1 MQGSRQLVIRP
12 VLACG
17 GCGAGY
23 AIATDETL
31 MLVCGL
37 VSVWA
42 SPARHGPERQL
53 AGAVWPLYFAR
64 VFTQPAD
71 LPEALLS
78 DALTDGW
85 GFRPALLSYQ
95 AVGFGSHHWLAV
107 DPGGRK
113 LFVTV
118 DDLSDKLRG
127 GADTT
132 SAVFGRLEQA
142 FESALSLRRDAGLD
156 FVVAPLPA
164 TGGRVLR
171 RLTGR
176 YSLVVHPYLAGC
188 QAGPDGEFV
197 SSADRHAVLALLV
210 RLHSAKAARPPADTF
225 EIPGRTGLLAAIHST
240 GQRWQAGPYG
250 TRSRDLLA
258 RHAADLGALL
268 AAFDELAGR
277 VRTRGDRMVITHG
290 GPDAANVLK
299 TPAGLVLVDWE
310 SALLAPP
317 ERDLWALAESEPGL
331 LDAYTAATGA
341 AIDTDALAVHRMWY
355 DLAEISLYIRWFRS
369 SHDDT
374 ADAAEGWQNLQCFL
388 RPAQRW
394 PDVLAR
400 PAGGT

>member
-1 MQGSRQLVIRP
+1 
-12 VLACG
+12 
-17 GCGAGY
+17 
-23 AIATDETL
+23 
-31 MLVCGL
+31 
-37 VSVWA
+37 
-42 SPARHGPERQL
+42 
-53 AGAVWPLYFAR
+53 

-78 DALTDGW
+78 DALFEGW
-85 GFRPALLSYQ
+85 GFRPARLSYL

-107 DPGGRK
+107 DSGGVK

-118 DDLSDKLRG
+118 DDLNEKLRDD
-127 GADTT
+127 ADTS
-132 SAVFGRLEQA
+132 SAVFGRLGQA

-176 YSLVVHPYLAGC
+176 YTLVVHPYLADC
-188 QAGPDGEFV
+188 QSAQDGEFE
-197 SSADRHAVLALLV
+197 STADRHAVLALLV
-210 RLHSAKAARPPADTF
+210 RLHSAKATRPPADNF
-225 EIPGRTGLLAAIHST
+225 EIPGRAALLAAMRST
-240 GQRWQAGPYG
+240 GQPWQAGPYG

-277 VRTRGDRMVITHG
+277 VRTRGGPMVITHG

-299 TPAGLVLVDWE
+299 TPAGFVFVDWE

-317 ERDLWALAESEPGL
+317 ERDLWALAESDPGL
-331 LDAYTAATGA
+331 LDAYSAATGT
-341 AIDTDALAVHRMWY
+341 AIDIDALALYRMCY
-355 DLAEISLYIRWFRS
+355 DLAEISLYLRWFRS

-374 ADAAEGWQNLQCFL
+374 ADAAEGWQNLQYFL

-394 PDVLAR
+394 PDLLAR
-400 PAGGT
+400 TAGGST

>member
-1 MQGSRQLVIRP
+1 M
-12 VLACG
+12 
-17 GCGAGY
+17 
-23 AIATDETL
+23 
-31 MLVCGL
+31 
-37 VSVWA
+37 
-42 SPARHGPERQL
+42 
-53 AGAVWPLYFAR
+53 
-64 VFTQPAD
+64 FTQPED

-78 DALTDGW
+78 DALSEGW
-85 GFRPALLSYQ
+85 GFRPARLSYL

-107 DPGGRK
+107 DSGGVK

-118 DDLSDKLRG
+118 DDLNEKLRDD
-127 GADTT
+127 ADTS
-132 SAVFGRLEQA
+132 SAVFGRLGQA

-176 YSLVVHPYLAGC
+176 YTLVVHPYLADC
-188 QAGPDGEFV
+188 HSAQDGEFE
-197 SSADRHAVLALLV
+197 STADRHAVLALLV
-210 RLHSAKAARPPADTF
+210 RLHSAKATRPPADNF
-225 EIPGRTGLLAAIHST
+225 EIPGRAALLAAMRST
-240 GQRWQAGPYG
+240 GQPWQAGPYG

-277 VRTRGDRMVITHG
+277 VRTRGGPMVITHG

-299 TPAGLVLVDWE
+299 TPAGFVFVDWE

-317 ERDLWALAESEPGL
+317 ERDLWALAESDPGL
-331 LDAYTAATGA
+331 LDAYSAATGT
-341 AIDTDALAVHRMWY
+341 AIDIDALALYRMWY
-355 DLAEISLYIRWFRS
+355 DLAEISLYLRWFRN

-374 ADAAEGWQNLQCFL
+374 ADAAEGWQNLQYFL

-400 PAGGT
+400 TAGGSS